1 MHNAQRHS
9 SMRSSP
15 SRTNLDQR
23 EREAARWRKWNEPR
37 HWELK
42 CPGCEHEG
50 VVFTT
55 LKRLRAS
62 NLICSKCS
70 RPLWRK

>member
-1 MHNAQRHS
+1 MQRTQ
-9 SMRSSP
+9 R
-15 SRTNLDQR
+15 RTSLDQR
-23 EREAARWRKWNEPR
+23 ERAAASWRKWNEVRPWLLR
-37 HWELK
+37 

-50 VVFTT
+50 WVETT

-62 NLICSKCS
+62 NLICSQCS